1 MARRL
6 IIEEILNLVKNIGG
20 NPSRFMGTKTN
31 INFLGKGPKEALFQG
46 QIDMNAVAN
55 ASRSMVISEAETAG
69 GYAVGNKLNDLQ
81 LQRLRDNLIQIDKVY
96 NPPQIANITDMATR
110 TRDLTQEG
118 LGSLRTTKMF
128 EEQRPTIEKAMELGM
143 AESNA
148 MKKAG
153 LDPSKQ
159 ADFFK
164 WEEMKK
170 SAGLGDDIL
179 GPESADVG
187 TAGIMTRISDRM
199 KKIKELSDELGEMGK
214 GDINKL
220 SSRLSEPGLPGQ
232 PGTYEFIDP
241 AAKKASYLSKFN
253 PKNEVHVRKA
263 EALLKDPQIKG
274 LYTEAEVKNAYDF
287 EGLYQN
293 HFDKGHVD
301 VAVLLEQ
308 AGHNIPQLRASARSA
323 LLDLMKKERGL
334 PGAESGLKDFV
345 DEIDFKFIS
354 EGGGGRAG
362 DPINLFVKYFGRNAA
377 ENLPKNATKENI
389 DKFTDFIMAAKD
401 RRGRGIDDPFFDRET
416 IDFSTLTGIVDDI
429 PPFASGGR
437 VGMRI
442 GGLGLL
448 TKGLRGALKRT
459 KGAWDNPGADYAAL
473 MDNPS
478 YLLSPV
484 NMQKIKKLELYRRQ
498 LVRDILRKEGGGKF
512 THGPKP
518 EATRAD
524 LQLLDDYIAELKN
537 KIKEVGYYGEGA
549 ASEKALVQERPDLP
563 FSKFVRD
570 KFKHADG
577 GRADTAGLGEIL
589 QVPRTSFKW
598 GSGLSKAL
606 LKRINKKMIKDA
618 VDDIFPTGDYKMDAE
633 IAAEALVENNPRLF
647 GGKLIDDL
655 DDAARSDVYGLVL
668 GEVTARFGLNLKK
681 QRGIKS
687 LLKNVNEQFG
697 EGTLKRASELPKG
710 TKYET
715 LEAIKDF
722 EARNRTFTPNRE
734 MIRTKYQGKIDDDL
748 LDKILVDNNPQRIA
762 EILATIDEAL
772 LMQGR
777 GMGSQDIMAAL
788 RGSWGRKKSASGGLA
803 KILEV

>member
-1 MARRL
+1 
-6 IIEEILNLVKNIGG
+6 
-20 NPSRFMGTKTN
+20 
-31 INFLGKGPKEALFQG
+31 
-46 QIDMNAVAN
+46 
-55 ASRSMVISEAETAG
+55 
-69 GYAVGNKLNDLQ
+69 
-81 LQRLRDNLIQIDKVY
+81 
-96 NPPQIANITDMATR
+96 
-110 TRDLTQEG
+110 
-118 LGSLRTTKMF
+118 MF

-308 AGHNIPQLRASARSA
+308 AGHNIPMMRASARDA
-323 LLDLMKKERGL
+323 LLQLMKKEKGL
-334 PGAESGLKDFV
+334 PGAESGLRDFV
-345 DEIDFKFIS
+345 SDIDFKYIS

-362 DPINLFVKYFGRNAA
+362 DPINLFVKYFGKNAA

-389 DKFTDFIMAAKD
+389 DVFTDFIMAAKD

-416 IDFSTLTGIVDDI
+416 IDFSKLTGLVDEV
-429 PPFASGGR
+429 PPFKTGGR
-437 VGMRI
+437 VGFKYGSRTI
-442 GGLGLL
+442 A
-448 TKGLRGALKRT
+448 KGALAFLNKN
-459 KGAWDNPGADYAAL
+459 KKNAEYMFKASDNVSPGYAAG
-473 MDNPS
+473 DTKYN
-478 YLLSPV
+478 
-484 NMQKIKKLELYRRQ
+484 
-498 LVRDILRKEGGGKF
+498 
-512 THGPKP
+512 
-518 EATRAD
+518 
-524 LQLLDDYIAELKN
+524 AELLA
-537 KIKEVGYYGEGA
+537 EQLAE
-549 ASEKALVQERPDLP
+549 D
-563 FSKFVRD
+563 
-570 KFKHADG
+570 
-577 GRADTAGLGEIL
+577 AG
-589 QVPRTSFKW
+589 V
-598 GSGLSKAL
+598 
-606 LKRINKKMIKDA
+606 
-618 VDDIFPTGDYKMDAE
+618 VY
-633 IAAEALVENNPRLF
+633 
-647 GGKLIDDL
+647 DDL
-655 DDAARSDVYGLVL
+655 DDLTRIKFYGTAYDYLANQNQMFRQMKNIFAENRQAAKDY
-668 GEVTARFGLNLKK
+668 T
-681 QRGIKS
+681 Q
-687 LLKNVNEQFG
+687 
-697 EGTLKRASELPKG
+697 
-710 TKYET
+710 
-715 LEAIKDF
+715 LEALKVFDV
-722 EARNRTFTPNRE
+722 
-734 MIRTKYQGKIDDDL
+734 K
-748 LDKILVDNNPQRIA
+748 
-762 EILATIDEAL
+762 
-772 LMQGR
+772 
-777 GMGSQDIMAAL
+777 
-788 RGSWGRKKSASGGLA
+788 GRKPNASGGLA

>member
-1 MARRL
+1 MARRFIVENIVNL
-6 IIEEILNLVKNIGG
+6 IKAIGG
-20 NPSRFMGTKTN
+20 NPNKFMGTKSN
-31 INFLGKGPKEALFQG
+31 ITFLGKGPKGSLFQG
-46 QIDMNAVAN
+46 QVDIRGLAD
-55 ASRSMVISEAETAG
+55 SGFPIEQVISEAETAG
-69 GYAVGNKLNDLQ
+69 GYAVANKLNDIQ
-81 LQRLRDNLIQIDKVY
+81 LQRLEQNLTALKKLYAPEPV
-96 NPPQIANITDMATR
+96 PNITDMATG
-110 TRDLTQEG
+110 TRDLTAEG
-118 LGSLRTTKMF
+118 LGSLREGLRRF
-128 EEQRPTIEKAMELGM
+128 PEETHQFMGRPLKE
-143 AESNA
+143 
-148 MKKAG
+148 
-153 LDPSKQ
+153 
-159 ADFFK
+159 ADFAK
-164 WEEMKK
+164 IDQLVAEGKIPDAEG
-170 SAGLGDDIL
+170 AAPL
-179 GPESADVG
+179 
-187 TAGIMTRISDRM
+187 MTRISDRM
-199 KKIKELSDELGEMGK
+199 KNIKEMSDELGNIAK
-214 GDINKL
+214 G
-220 SSRLSEPGLPGQ
+220 ETTA
-232 PGTYEFIDP
+232 PGTFKVLDP
-241 AAKKASYLSKFN
+241 TAEKTSYASRFN
-253 PKNEVHVRKA
+253 PRNEIHVNKA

-287 EGLYQN
+287 EGLYQS

-301 VAVLLEQ
+301 VARLLEIE
-308 AGHNIPQLRASARSA
+308 GHNIPQMRASARDA
-323 LLDLMKKERGL
+323 LLQLLKKEKGL
-334 PGAESGLKDFV
+334 PGAESGLRDFV
-345 DEIDFKFIS
+345 SEVDFKFIS

-362 DPINLFVKYFGRNAA
+362 DPINLMVKYFGKNAT

-389 DKFTDFIMAAKD
+389 DAFTDFIMAAKD
-401 RRGRGIDDPFFDRET
+401 SRGRGINDPFFDREA
-416 IDFSTLTGIVDDI
+416 IDFSRLTGIVDDL
-429 PPFASGGR
+429 PLFESGGR
-437 VGMRI
+437 V
-442 GGLGLL
+442 
-448 TKGLRGALKRT
+448 
-459 KGAWDNPGADYAAL
+459 
-473 MDNPS
+473 
-478 YLLSPV
+478 
-484 NMQKIKKLELYRRQ
+484 
-498 LVRDILRKEGGGKF
+498 
-512 THGPKP
+512 
-518 EATRAD
+518 
-524 LQLLDDYIAELKN
+524 
-537 KIKEVGYYGEGA
+537 
-549 ASEKALVQERPDLP
+549 
-563 FSKFVRD
+563 
-570 KFKHADG
+570 
-577 GRADTAGLGEIL
+577 DTGGLGEIL

-618 VDDIFPTGDYKMDAE
+618 VDDIFPTGNYKMDAE

>member
-1 MARRL
+1 MARRFIVENIVNL
-6 IIEEILNLVKNIGG
+6 IKAIGG
-20 NPSRFMGTKTN
+20 NPNKFMGTKSN
-31 INFLGKGPKEALFQG
+31 ITFLGKGPKGSLFQG
-46 QIDMNAVAN
+46 QVDIRGLAD
-55 ASRSMVISEAETAG
+55 SGFPIEQVISEAETAG
-69 GYAVGNKLNDLQ
+69 GYAVANKLNDIQ
-81 LQRLRDNLIQIDKVY
+81 LQRLEQNLTALKKLYAPDPI
-96 NPPQIANITDMATR
+96 PNITDMATG
-110 TRDLTQEG
+110 TRDLTAEG
-118 LGSLRTTKMF
+118 LGSLREGLRRF
-128 EEQRPTIEKAMELGM
+128 PEETHQFMGRPLKE
-143 AESNA
+143 
-148 MKKAG
+148 
-153 LDPSKQ
+153 
-159 ADFFK
+159 ADFAK
-164 WEEMKK
+164 IDQLVAEGKIPDAEGV
-170 SAGLGDDIL
+170 APL
-179 GPESADVG
+179 
-187 TAGIMTRISDRM
+187 MTRISDRM
-199 KKIKELSDELGEMGK
+199 KNIKEMSDELGNIAK
-214 GDINKL
+214 G
-220 SSRLSEPGLPGQ
+220 ETTA
-232 PGTYEFIDP
+232 PGTFKVLDP
-241 AAKKASYLSKFN
+241 TAEKTSYASRFN
-253 PKNEVHVRKA
+253 PRNEIHVNKA

-287 EGLYQN
+287 EGLYQS

-301 VAVLLEQ
+301 VARLLEIE
-308 AGHNIPQLRASARSA
+308 GHNIPQMRASARDA
-323 LLDLMKKERGL
+323 LLQLLKKEKGL
-334 PGAESGLKDFV
+334 PGAESGLRDFV
-345 DEIDFKFIS
+345 SAEDFKFIS

-362 DPINLFVKYFGRNAA
+362 DPINLMVKYFGKNAT

-389 DKFTDFIMAAKD
+389 DVFTDFIMAAKD
-401 RRGRGIDDPFFDRET
+401 SRGRGINDPFFEREA
-416 IDFSTLTGIVDDI
+416 IDFSEFTRSIGDYV
-429 PPFASGGR
+429 PPFAVGGR
-437 VGMRI
+437 V
-442 GGLGLL
+442 
-448 TKGLRGALKRT
+448 
-459 KGAWDNPGADYAAL
+459 
-473 MDNPS
+473 
-478 YLLSPV
+478 
-484 NMQKIKKLELYRRQ
+484 
-498 LVRDILRKEGGGKF
+498 
-512 THGPKP
+512 
-518 EATRAD
+518 
-524 LQLLDDYIAELKN
+524 
-537 KIKEVGYYGEGA
+537 
-549 ASEKALVQERPDLP
+549 
-563 FSKFVRD
+563 
-570 KFKHADG
+570 
-577 GRADTAGLGEIL
+577 DTGGLGEIL

-618 VDDIFPTGDYKMDAE
+618 VDDIFPTGNYKMDAE